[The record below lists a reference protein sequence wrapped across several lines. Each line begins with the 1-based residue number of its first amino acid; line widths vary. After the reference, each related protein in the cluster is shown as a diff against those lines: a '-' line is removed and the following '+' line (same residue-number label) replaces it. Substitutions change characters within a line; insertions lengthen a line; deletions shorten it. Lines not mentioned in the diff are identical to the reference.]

1 MAGAFVGTA
10 GTFVADGT
18 FVTAG
23 VFVAFVT
30 VAFAFFTMTGML
42 HFFIPL
48 TITVNFVLPAF
59 FPVITSCFLL
69 TLTVAI
75 FLFAI
80 FALIFF
86 LPAFFTLIVVF
97 FLTFTVTCFLLSF
110 TLAAADALVTPVPG
124 IGIILSTIAPANTQA
139 AAFLPV
145 LFFISISFHA
155 LHVFRR
161 LRNTIM
167 LFAYFISIHFFFTG
181 SSASIFTLLLIH
193 NVLFKILCLQMY
205 KTDAKTYCMHICL
218 TY

>member
-1 MAGAFVGTA
+1 
-10 GTFVADGT
+10 
-18 FVTAG
+18 
-23 VFVAFVT
+23 
-30 VAFAFFTMTGML
+30 MTGML

-48 TITVNFVLPAF
+48 TVTVNFVLPAF

-97 FLTFTVTCFLLSF
+97 FLTFTITCFLLSF

-124 IGIILSTIAPANTQA
+124 SGIILSTIAPANTQA

-145 LFFISISFHA
+145 LFFISISFRA
-155 LHVFRR
+155 LCVFQTFPKRHKAICIFYINSFSPYR
-161 LRNTIM
+161 KLC
-167 LFAYFISIHFFFTG
+167 FHF
-181 SSASIFTLLLIH
+181 SSTTAS
-193 NVLFKILCLQMY
+193 
-205 KTDAKTYCMHICL
+205 
-218 TY
+218 